1 MLFTW
6 SEAVTSDTFTVTPME
21 DIQSLKKLLN
31 QINELDSVTDALL
44 MTKTG
49 MFILGSLRRSTQLD
63 RFAGMAAILMGS
75 SEAMA
80 LEMKDPIIGSVIHLS
95 NQKIVFASLTE
106 DIVLAVIFHGKRQGP
121 ELLND
126 LQLVIASQP

>member
-6 SEAVTSDTFTVTPME
+6 SVAVTFDTFTVTHME
-21 DIQSLKKLLN
+21 DIQSLKKLLD
-31 QINELDSVTDALL
+31 QINELDSVIDALL

-75 SEAMA
+75 AEAMA
-80 LEMKDPIIGSVIHLS
+80 LETKDPIVGSVIRMS

-106 DIVLAVIFHGKRQGP
+106 DIVLGVIFHGKRQGP
-121 ELLND
+121 DLLND
-126 LQLVIASQP
+126 VKLVIASQQ

>member
-1 MLFTW
+1 VLFAW
-6 SEAVTSDTFTVTPME
+6 SEAVTFDSFTVTPME

-63 RFAGMAAILMGS
+63 KFAGMSAILMGS

-80 LEMKDPIIGSVIHLS
+80 MEMKDPIVGSVIRLS

-106 DIVLAVIFHGKRQGP
+106 DIVLAVIFHGKRQAP
-121 ELLND
+121 DLLND
-126 LQLVIASQP
+126 VNLVIASQ

>member
-1 MLFTW
+1 
-6 SEAVTSDTFTVTPME
+6 ME
-21 DIQSLKKLLN
+21 DIQSLKNLLTK
-31 QINELDSVTDALL
+31 INELDSVTDALL

-63 RFAGMAAILMGS
+63 KFAGMAAILMGS

-80 LEMKDPIIGSVIHLS
+80 MEMKDPIVGSVIHLK
-95 NQKIVFASLTE
+95 NQKIVFSSLTE
-106 DIVLAVIFHGKRQGP
+106 DIVLAVIFHGKRQAP

-126 LQLVIASQP
+126 VNLIIASQ